1 MHCRFVLLPA
11 FFLATLTL
19 HSAFA
24 DAPGRWSKEQAN
36 AWAKRQGWLVGCNF
50 LPSTAVNSLEMF
62 QAETFD
68 PKTIDRELGWAE
80 SLGYNSVRIFL
91 NSLLWQQD
99 DKGFLE
105 RLDKFLAIAD
115 KHHIGAVFV
124 LFDSCW
130 DPNPKLGKQPD
141 PIPRVHNSRW
151 IQSPGSWT
159 LKDPAKR
166 EALKSYVLG
175 VVGHFRNDRRVQW
188 WDVWNE
194 PEQDDSGPA
203 VTHPMNLDEK
213 HKLVI
218 LTLEKAFAWRG
229 RRSRR
234 SRSPADCWEGHGRR
248 RKNSGPCSGCNGKTP
263 TC

>member
-1 MHCRFVLLPA
+1 MTRVF
-11 FFLATLTL
+11 
-19 HSAFA
+19 SN
-24 DAPGRWSKEQAN
+24 G
-36 AWAKRQGWLVGCNF
+36 
-50 LPSTAVNSLEMF
+50 ST
-62 QAETFD
+62 
-68 PKTIDRELGWAE
+68 
-80 SLGYNSVRIFL
+80 
-91 NSLLWQQD
+91 
-99 DKGFLE
+99 
-105 RLDKFLAIAD
+105 KFLAIAD
-115 KHHIGAVFV
+115 KHHIGAVLRAFRF
-124 LFDSCW
+124 LLGSESEA
-130 DPNPKLGKQPD
+130 GKQPD

-218 LTLEKAFAWRG
+218 LTLEKAFAWAQEAKP
-229 RRSRR
+229 SQ
-234 SRSPADCWEGHGRR
+234 PLT
-248 RKNSGPCSGCNGKTP
+248 SGLLGGPWTTP
-263 TC
+263 EKLGPL